1 MSSGIGNK
9 MSQNNC
15 NRSSEWA
22 PRRAF
27 VVVFFPKE
35 IGQQI
40 VKLII
45 VHLHIVVVAYFTKLK
60 RAFFLD

>member
-1 MSSGIGNK
+1 MKCRIITVIGRPNG
-9 MSQNNC
+9 
-15 NRSSEWA
+15 A
-22 PRRAF
+22 PKRAF